1 MYFLLCL
8 CCMLL
13 LVAGLLEAM
22 RRFEKERRELY
33 DRFMAKSLS
42 EFRSLGKNP
51 PTRKKGRL
59 KELREH
65 WQRTDISRPED
76 DKGKDRGK
84 VKKKG
89 DNGERAGE
97 GEGEDE
103 G

>member
-59 KELREH
+59 KELRER
-65 WQRTDISRPED
+65 WQRTDISCPED
-76 DKGKDRGK
+76 DKGKGRGIVKEK
-84 VKKKG
+84 V
-89 DNGERAGE
+89 NSAERTEE

-103 G
+103 E